1 MCCTLPY
8 WSRMAS
14 TGHTGPQ
21 APQSMHSSGQM
32 MCNAL
37 RSPVIASVGQRFTHA
52 VQPMQVS
59 MMRKAMDGP
68 LYRQSVEH
76 PIYDHA
82 GDRHVRPDG
91 ERPHGQAPVLLE
103 ALADRRQPD
112 GAQDE
117 RQADDGEDRMRAQ
130 EHQVEGAE
138 GALVAVDAGEGESGQ
153 VSHQEERGGREGGS
167 H

>member
-8 WSRMAS
+8 WSRIAS

-21 APQSMHSSGQM
+21 DPQSMHRSGQM
-32 MCNAL
+32 MWSAL

-76 PIYDHA
+76 PIHDHA
-82 GDRHVRPDG
+82 GDRDVRPHGERPDG
-91 ERPHGQAPVLLE
+91 QPPVLLE
-103 ALADRRQPD
+103 ALAHGGEPD
-112 GAQDE
+112 GAQDQGQ
-117 RQADDGEDRMRAQ
+117 RDDGQHGMGTE
-130 EHQVEGAE
+130 
-138 GALVAVDAGEGESGQ
+138 
-153 VSHQEERGGREGGS
+153 
-167 H
+167 